1 MLAKSN
7 PEQAKKLLAEAE
19 ADVTSRWK
27 LYEHMSHQPTNGTA
41 EEVKK

>member
-7 PEQAKKLLAEAE
+7 PDEAKKLLGLAEE
-19 ADVTSRWK
+19 DVASRWK
-27 LYEHMSHQPTNGTA
+27 LYEHMSHQPAVA